1 MDTLR
6 SFIYTYEDTPPC
18 MSWCPSAAPEGCSSA
33 MGCVPAFRWHP
44 EPGPQRSAGCTLRG
58 TCPVGLE
65 DLLGPRRVSAAVRAR
80 PGFCGQGL
88 CSVALSGLLSL
99 WSTGSRHRGSVV
111 VAHGLSCPMVC
122 RIFPNQGMN
131 LCPLHWQVDS

>member
-6 SFIYTYEDTPPC
+6 SFIYTYEDTPAC
-18 MSWCPSAAPEGCSSA
+18 MSWCPSAAPKGCSSA

-65 DLLGPRRVSAAVRAR
+65 DLLGPRWVSAAVRAR

-88 CSVALSGLLSL
+88 HSVVLSGLLSL